1 MGYAEQWHNYEDIN
15 NHSEAKRFESWSI
28 VLYVGDSNVI
38 MPSNKERDSLWWL
51 DIKDQLKCL

>member
-38 MPSNKERDSLWWL
+38 MPSNIERDSLWWL
-51 DIKDQLKCL
+51 DIKDQLKFL

>member
-28 VLYVGDSNVI
+28 VLYVGDSNVRI
-38 MPSNKERDSLWWL
+38 PSNKERDLF
-51 DIKDQLKCL
+51 